1 MRTLRRMVV
10 AATATGLMLVPGAAS
25 ARDSD
30 AGPRRVAPVPPL
42 ETRCLDAI
50 RERDAALDRLRV
62 KIDDSPGPHDAA
74 LVAIVNSAK
83 TGLIVLQAAIE
94 DPASEASSR
103 KADCRRI
110 VTDLRIYSL
119 RVPQINLVVTL
130 DELDHAFDELARL
143 QDQLGDG
150 VEAAAA
156 DGEPDAVAAREELAR
171 LEDTLAGARAKID
184 TIDVEALLAVT
195 PRSYH
200 TDKKVLRLSLL
211 TMREVRRE
219 LDRASASVGRLAQL
233 T

>member
-10 AATATGLMLVPGAAS
+10 AATATGLMFVPGAAS
-25 ARDSD
+25 ARNSD
-30 AGPRRVAPVPPL
+30 AGERRAAPTPPL

-62 KIDDSPGPHDAA
+62 KIGDSPGPHDAA

-94 DPASEASSR
+94 DPASDASTR

-119 RVPQINLVVTL
+119 RVPQINLVITF
-130 DELDHAFDELARL
+130 DDLDHAFDELARL
-143 QDQLGDG
+143 QNELGEA
-150 VEAAAA
+150 VEGAA
-156 DGEPDAVAAREELAR
+156 DGDPDAVAARDELAR
-171 LEDTLAGARAKID
+171 LGDALAGARAKID

-195 PRSYH
+195 PRSYN
-200 TDKKVLRLSLL
+200 TEKKVLRPPLQM
-211 TMREVRRE
+211 MREVRRD
-219 LDRASASVGRLAQL
+219 LDRASASVARLAQL
-233 T
+233 L